1 MLSMKYVNKIVIGL
15 ALCMGLTTAC
25 KDDDETG
32 ISGGIAVDKEE
43 IAIGAE
49 GGTEK
54 IAVTSSTNWIATS
67 SKPWIAISPA
77 NGLGS
82 AECNLEIDST
92 LENGTRQAEIR
103 FSVEGQEPK
112 IVTVTQM
119 GFYKQIIVKE
129 PEVTI
134 ENSAAYDERYFEATI
149 TTNVNFAI
157 DKNIEYSFKEDI
169 ESMSPED
176 QEAAADAEASGE
188 KEGWLELPK
197 DEDLKV
203 NLDRKARP
211 RTIKVRFRW
220 NMNIVPFTRVAKI
233 RLVAQNPSEDQLQDN
248 DGNSIDAFYLT
259 VTQKPALKI
268 EDNRAGDSLAV
279 ITINQK
285 IQSMFTI
292 ESSENMMNWDVVRL
306 WEATD
311 EAIQNNEVPQE
322 AIGRV
327 RSVNFTMIN
336 MADGETLPKEI
347 KHLKY
352 LESFTVQ
359 SNENASIREVSL
371 GEEICELKYLKHMN
385 IFSYGL
391 ITLPENFKNLGETL
405 ETLELSGNNFAK
417 LSTLTDVI
425 NQTNFPELT
434 VLELTGFRRT
444 DGLTDLQKA
453 EGDIGMWIN
462 FSGDLKEKEAFL
474 DLLTWD
480 NLRSL
485 ELSYNFIEGILPT
498 DDEVEE
504 RLNAKGKN
512 PKYTAADFYD
522 PSTDK
527 SAYLTKLPNDTC
539 AWLNPAAPES
549 SREVTYTYKDNV
561 YKMKGTDV
569 LRVLPHARQFS
580 INLNFLTGPLPKW
593 ILFHPFF
600 VEWNPETMVFNQQEK
615 GIDSKG
621 NKVGFNNI
629 DAIKFDY
636 TYYYGNSKPETPC
649 AYPLYYHRYVASD
662 SQN

>member
-1 MLSMKYVNKIVIGL
+1 
-15 ALCMGLTTAC
+15 
-25 KDDDETG
+25 
-32 ISGGIAVDKEE
+32 
-43 IAIGAE
+43 
-49 GGTEK
+49 
-54 IAVTSSTNWIATS
+54 
-67 SKPWIAISPA
+67 
-77 NGLGS
+77 
-82 AECNLEIDST
+82 
-92 LENGTRQAEIR
+92 
-103 FSVEGQEPK
+103 
-112 IVTVTQM
+112 
-119 GFYKQIIVKE
+119 
-129 PEVTI
+129 
-134 ENSAAYDERYFEATI
+134 
-149 TTNVNFAI
+149 
-157 DKNIEYSFKEDI
+157 
-169 ESMSPED
+169 
-176 QEAAADAEASGE
+176 
-188 KEGWLELPK
+188 
-197 DEDLKV
+197 
-203 NLDRKARP
+203 
-211 RTIKVRFRW
+211 
-220 NMNIVPFTRVAKI
+220 
-233 RLVAQNPSEDQLQDN
+233 
-248 DGNSIDAFYLT
+248 
-259 VTQKPALKI
+259 
-268 EDNRAGDSLAV
+268 
-279 ITINQK
+279 
-285 IQSMFTI
+285 
-292 ESSENMMNWDVVRL
+292 
-306 WEATD
+306 
-311 EAIQNNEVPQE
+311 
-322 AIGRV
+322 
-327 RSVNFTMIN
+327 
-336 MADGETLPKEI
+336 
-347 KHLKY
+347 
-352 LESFTVQ
+352 
-359 SNENASIREVSL
+359 
-371 GEEICELKYLKHMN
+371 MN

-636 TYYYGNSKPETPC
+636 TYYYGNSKPETSC